1 MPNQDR
7 SIGRST
13 GHRVNSFG
21 GAGFRPA
28 PRMTASQLLPEGSLR
43 PAGSGFSAPSE
54 RQGVLPFRAV
64 ATPLTFNPW
73 SIRS

>member
-1 MPNQDR
+1 
-7 SIGRST
+7 
-13 GHRVNSFG
+13 
-21 GAGFRPA
+21 
-28 PRMTASQLLPEGSLR
+28 MTASQLLPEGSLR